1 MAGLCDVQ
9 FPPDFEPEP
18 GHFVACWLYDNT
30 GARELHQSNVRE
42 VAGADGNA

>member
-18 GHFVACWLYDNT
+18 EHFVACWLYKVSPVGEINSQAAISDI
-30 GARELHQSNVRE
+30 E
-42 VAGADGNA
+42 VKNE